1 MRYLLF
7 KVDLHWLLCPALMLQ
22 ADGKGRVT
30 LIVLLVTLN
39 STPDGTVVCWKCLAA
54 DIVHWCGV

>member
-1 MRYLLF
+1 
-7 KVDLHWLLCPALMLQ
+7 MLQ

-30 LIVLLVTLN
+30 LIVLLVILN

-54 DIVHWCGV
+54 DTVHWCGV